1 MTSRSDLPKFTPD
14 ERAQY
19 GEARAKNL
27 AFDAISK
34 LWRRRR
40 AEGMKQSDV
49 ADAIGRQR
57 ATVSRNLR
65 GPRNFTLR
73 TLGEFVE
80 ALNGE
85 LEIIV
90 RANEDPLPILTNY
103 HAYVGYEPPTQHHHM
118 NPSTIPPRPSDS
130 KLVSTSMHIV

>member
-1 MTSRSDLPKFTPD
+1 MITPEFSPS

-27 AFDAISK
+27 AFDAVSE

-40 AEGMKQSDV
+40 AEGMKQRDI
-49 ADAIGRQR
+49 ADAIGRQP

-90 RANEDPLPILTNY
+90 RANEDPLLVPTNY
-103 HAYVGYEPPTQHHHM
+103 HAYLDNLAPETAYLPSSTTPTSSLTSQ
-118 NPSTIPPRPSDS
+118 STGVS
-130 KLVSTSMHIV
+130 VSTVSN